1 LERRSRKARSHAAGP
16 APAAL
21 LGPRPADRDAALAP
35 AAPPVAAPPP
45 ADHDETMR
53 RGYARAEARNE
64 AVRAE
69 LRPLAPDERPPVL
82 TFAALLAAAL
92 AIGNLAAF
100 AAGLEVD
107 GRRPGA
113 LGVVVFA
120 ALMLAVAWGMW
131 RRRYWA
137 VLGFEALLGITV
149 AIAALSL
156 LVASNAAAVVL
167 CLVILA
173 FGGWLFWKLIRVMA
187 RLQAPDR
194 VR

>member
-1 LERRSRKARSHAAGP
+1 MERRSRKARP
-16 APAAL
+16 APGNA
-21 LGPRPADRDAALAP
+21 
-35 AAPPVAAPPP
+35 
-45 ADHDETMR
+45 TMR

-69 LRPLAPDERPPVL
+69 LRPLAPGERPAVL

-100 AAGLEVD
+100 AAGAEVD

-113 LGVVVFA
+113 LGVAVFA
-120 ALMLAVAWGMW
+120 VLMLGAAWGMW

-173 FGGWLFWKLIRVMA
+173 FGGWLFWKLVRVMA
-187 RLQAPDR
+187 RLQAPER

>member
-1 LERRSRKARSHAAGP
+1 VTVRRSRKARPPRPAGP
-16 APAAL
+16 TPAAPP
-21 LGPRPADRDAALAP
+21 GRRPADR
-35 AAPPVAAPPP
+35 
-45 ADHDETMR
+45 ADTMR

-69 LRPLAPDERPPVL
+69 LRPLAPGERPAVL
-82 TFAALLAAAL
+82 TFSALLAAAL

-120 ALMLAVAWGMW
+120 ALMLAAAWGMW

-167 CLVILA
+167 CVVILA
-173 FGGWLFWKLIRVMA
+173 LGGWLFWKLVRVMA
-187 RLQAPDR
+187 RLQAPQR